1 MKHEI
6 CGYTVREEDR
16 ELARSCGAEQ
26 EAFSRQ
32 ALGSPTLMTKTL
44 PGIPHEQYRV
54 LVMAAALKLSKD
66 PTTKDFAL
74 AKSQVDKMLV
84 ARGIGVVIPN
94 AKPPRVTR

>member
-1 MKHEI
+1 MKQVI

-26 EAFSRQ
+26 EAFERQ
-32 ALGSPTLMTKTL
+32 SLMAKTL
-44 PGIPHEQYRV
+44 PGIPHTQYRV
-54 LVMAAALKLSKD
+54 LVMGAALKLSSN
-66 PTTKDFAL
+66 PTTRHFAI

-84 ARGIGVVIPN
+84 ARGLGVIIPN